1 MRKGL
6 VIVDVQNDYFPDGA
20 MELSGMAQAAENCRK
35 LLQKFRVARA
45 PVIHVQHCSVQ
56 PGALFFVPET
66 QGCAIHACVRPTAS
80 EAVIV
85 KLYPNAFRE
94 TWLADVLRRAG
105 VAELVVCGAM
115 THTCIDSTVRAAFD
129 LGYICTVASDACAT
143 RDLEWDGAVVK
154 AAEVQAAFLAALQA
168 PFAQVRTTKDVLDQ
182 A

>member
-6 VIVDVQNDYFPDGA
+6 VIIDVQNDYFPGGA
-20 MELSGMAQAAENCRK
+20 MELSGMAQAAGNCRK
-35 LLQKFRVARA
+35 LLQKFRAVGA

-56 PGALFFVPET
+56 PGANFFVPAT
-66 QGCAIHACVRPTAS
+66 PGCAIHASVWPTAS

-94 TWLADVLRRAG
+94 TWLADALCRAC
-105 VAELVVCGAM
+105 VTELVVCGAM

-129 LGYICTVASDACAT
+129 LGYACTVISDACAT

-154 AAEVQAAFLAALQA
+154 AADVQAAFLAALQT
-168 PFAQVRTTKDVLDQ
+168 PFAKVRTTIDVLT
-182 A
+182 